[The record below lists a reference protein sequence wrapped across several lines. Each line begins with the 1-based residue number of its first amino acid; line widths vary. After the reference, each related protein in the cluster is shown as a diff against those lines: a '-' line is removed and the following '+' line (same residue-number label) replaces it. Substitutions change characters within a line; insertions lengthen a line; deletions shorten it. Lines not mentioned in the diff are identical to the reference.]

1 MAVTF
6 FEDTMNHILKTE
18 LISMA
23 EADQRVLQE
32 LAETGELGKTDYHPR
47 VREIHLK
54 NTTRMKEIV
63 REFGWPS
70 CDLVDSEGAEAAWM
84 IVQHAVDTDFM
95 QNCLPLLESAVKNNQ
110 AEGWHLAF
118 LQDRLLTLSG
128 QPQIY
133 GTQFDRDE
141 EGWPV
146 PYPIKDETN
155 VDQRRADLG
164 LNTLQERIDEMRQLE
179 RWVRDQRK
187 QNESETALD

>member
-1 MAVTF
+1 
-6 FEDTMNHILKTE
+6 MNHILKTE
-18 LISMA
+18 IISMA

-32 LAETGELGKTDYHPR
+32 LAETGELGTTDYHPR
-47 VREIHLK
+47 VREIHIR

-63 REFGWPS
+63 REYGWPC
-70 CDLVDSEGAEAAWM
+70 CDLVGSEGAEAAWM
-84 IVQHAVDTDFM
+84 IIQHAVDTDFM
-95 QNCLPLLESAVKNNQ
+95 QSCVSLLESAVKNNQ

-133 GTQFDRDE
+133 GTQFDRDAD
-141 EGWPV
+141 GWPI
-146 PYPIKDETN
+146 PYPIKDEAN

-164 LNTLQERIDEMRQLE
+164 LNTLQERIAEMHQLE

-187 QNESETALD
+187 KTESKSTFE